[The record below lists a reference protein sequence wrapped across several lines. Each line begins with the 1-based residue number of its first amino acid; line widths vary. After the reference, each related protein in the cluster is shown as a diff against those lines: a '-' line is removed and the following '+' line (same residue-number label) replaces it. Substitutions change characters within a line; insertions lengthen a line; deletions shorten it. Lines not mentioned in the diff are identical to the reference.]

1 MFTKAIFAAALIAL
15 TGGFATQSEARGTCK
30 SVYVQALNQ
39 TGKEIKVID
48 MHYHITGYGK
58 KSEPVKNSDI
68 PSGRA
73 FTYER
78 NLEKADGR
86 ETQIEL
92 LYRVRKS
99 NKGFDQ
105 WTGIKRIRS
114 AAKTCSDRAV
124 YEMKIK

>member
-1 MFTKAIFAAALIAL
+1 MFTKAIFAAALIAVS
-15 TGGFATQSEARGTCK
+15 GGFANESHARGTCK
-30 SVYVQALNQ
+30 SVYVEAPNQ

-48 MHYHITGYGK
+48 MNYYITGYGK

-68 PSGRA
+68 PAGRA

-99 NKGFDQ
+99 HNGFDQ

-114 AAKTCSDRAV
+114 APAVCSDRAI
-124 YEMKIK
+124 YHINIK